1 MNEINCGLLFF
12 LIMTVVFAVLSIIA
26 WFSYS
31 TFVSYMLKRQE
42 ILRRFGLPA
51 LGSRSRVDLEEPLFK
66 TYIRITLLIGLLV
79 ASFPF
84 VIMVLQFIGVL
95 R

>member
-1 MNEINCGLLFF
+1 MNGINCGLLFF
-12 LIMTVVFAVLSIIA
+12 LIMTVVFAVLSMIA

-42 ILRRFGLPA
+42 ILRRLGLPA
-51 LGSRSRVDLEEPLFK
+51 LGSRSRVDLEKPLFK

-95 R
+95 K